1 MQECKMRGSV
11 FSLQKGYIGMA
22 LNKYLSR
29 FSRDLGIDLG
39 TANTLVHVSGKG
51 VLLREPSVVAI
62 DSESGTVL
70 AVGSEAKRMIGRT
83 PGHIVAT
90 RPLKDGVIADFD
102 ITEAMLRHFIHK
114 VHLRRALVRPR
125 VIISIPSGV
134 TEVERRAVIDATLRA
149 GAREAHLIEEPM
161 AAAIGSGLPI
171 SEPMGSM
178 IVDIGGGTTEV
189 AVISLGGIVTSLSI
203 RVAGDE
209 IDEAIVQHIKKS
221 YNVLI
226 GERTAEEI
234 KLEIGTTHPQSEE
247 MTIDIRGRD
256 LFSGLPKS
264 LTVTNS
270 EIRGALSEPV
280 ALIIEAVKQT
290 LEKTPP
296 ELASDIMK
304 RGIILAGGG
313 ALLRGLDILLSEETQ
328 VPVYIADDPLTCVAV
343 GAGKALEEIDTLR
356 KALFSSR

>member
-1 MQECKMRGSV
+1 
-11 FSLQKGYIGMA
+11 
-22 LNKYLSR
+22 
-29 FSRDLGIDLG
+29 
-39 TANTLVHVSGKG
+39 
-51 VLLREPSVVAI
+51 
-62 DSESGTVL
+62 
-70 AVGSEAKRMIGRT
+70 
-83 PGHIVAT
+83 
-90 RPLKDGVIADFD
+90 
-102 ITEAMLRHFIHK
+102 
-114 VHLRRALVRPR
+114 
-125 VIISIPSGV
+125 
-134 TEVERRAVIDATLRA
+134 
-149 GAREAHLIEEPM
+149 
-161 AAAIGSGLPI
+161 
-171 SEPMGSM
+171 M

-234 KLEIGTTHPQSEE
+234 KLEIGTTHPQSED

-280 ALIIEAVKQT
+280 VLIIEAVKQT

-343 GAGKALEEIDTLR
+343 GAGKALEEIGTLR